1 MQREEQPIL
10 IVEEKRIDLVLYDIA
25 LAAEL
30 RTLIGNLQRFA
41 FLIFPLEGHRTGLRV
56 PFPDARNFNSAR
68 PSIERLH
75 VPRNLSAP
83 SPPPPPALPHPPHPL
98 ALRHLLANPRP
109 PPPPPRS
116 PPPPRP
122 H

>member
-75 VPRNLSAP
+75 VPRNFSFP
-83 SPPPPPALPHPPHPL
+83 SLADSLHLPNPL
-98 ALRHLLANPRP
+98 EPVA
-109 PPPPPRS
+109 
-116 PPPPRP
+116 
-122 H
+122 

>member
-41 FLIFPLEGHRTGLRV
+41 FLIFPLEGHRTGLGV
-56 PFPDARNFNSAR
+56 PFPVASNFNSAR
-68 PSIERLH
+68 PSIESLH
-75 VPRNLSAP
+75 VPRNFCVPSVADPLHYPKRIAFLS
-83 SPPPPPALPHPPHPL
+83 L
-98 ALRHLLANPRP
+98 ALLTSYPRATST
-109 PPPPPRS
+109 PPRY
-116 PPPPRP
+116 P
-122 H
+122 